1 MPPKVIGYAW
11 KTGGGPSPRYQP
23 TRPSAKNNFATAV
36 NRKAS
41 SCNIERHPLN
51 GSSEFTAS
59 PRSGTPLYSVPDAPL
74 VYCSLRSA
82 LASGDQ
88 GPPVRNVDHQ
98 CYATFRDCNARR

>member
-1 MPPKVIGYAW
+1 MNV
-11 KTGGGPSPRYQP
+11 KTGGGPSPLYQP

-36 NRKAS
+36 NSTAS

-74 VYCSLRSA
+74 VYCSLCSA
-82 LASGDQ
+82 LGSGDP
-88 GPPVRNVDHQ
+88 GPLWSKKSTLD
-98 CYATFRDCNARR
+98 